1 MTKKDFFHLMAAKAD
16 LNLKQSGAAYDAF
29 LNVMEEKL
37 KLGERVS
44 FIGFG
49 SFTVVDKPAR
59 TARNPRTGKAIKVAA
74 KRVVKFKAGA
84 GLKDIKKG
92 KK

>member
-1 MTKKDFFHLMAAKAD
+1 MAAKAD
-16 LNLKQSGAAYDAF
+16 LNLKQTGAAYEAF
-29 LNVMEEKL
+29 LNVMEDKL

-74 KRVVKFKAGA
+74 KKVVKFKAGS
-84 GLKDIKKG
+84 GLKNIKKG

>member
-1 MTKKDFFHLMAAKAD
+1 MSAKAD
-16 LNLKQSGAAYDAF
+16 LNLKQTGAAYEAF
-29 LNVMEEKL
+29 LNVLEEQL
-37 KLGERVS
+37 MQGERVS

-49 SFTVVDKPAR
+49 SFTVVDKDAR

-74 KRVVKFKAGA
+74 KRVVKFKPGS
-84 GLKDIKKG
+84 GLKDMKKA

>member
-1 MTKKDFFHLMAAKAD
+1 MSAKAD
-16 LNLKQSGAAYDAF
+16 LNLKQTGTAYEAF
-29 LNVMEEKL
+29 LNVLEEQL
-37 KLGERVS
+37 KLGQRVS

-49 SFTVVDKPAR
+49 SFTVVDKEAR

-74 KRVVKFKAGA
+74 KRVVKFKPGS
-84 GLKDIKKG
+84 GLKEIKKG

>member
-1 MTKKDFFHLMAAKAD
+1 MTKKDFIHLMSAKAD
-16 LNLKQSGAAYDAF
+16 LNLKQTGAAYEAF
-29 LNVMEEKL
+29 LNVLEEQL
-37 KLGERVS
+37 MQGERVS

-49 SFTVVDKPAR
+49 SFTVVDKDAR

-74 KRVVKFKAGA
+74 KRVVKFKPGS
-84 GLKDIKKG
+84 GLKDMKKA

>member
-1 MTKKDFFHLMAAKAD
+1 MTKKDFIHLMSAKAD
-16 LNLKQSGAAYDAF
+16 LNLKQTGAAYEAF

-37 KLGERVS
+37 KLGEKVS

-49 SFTVVDKPAR
+49 SFSVIDKPAR

-74 KRVVKFKAGA
+74 KKVVKFKPGS